1 MRMWPL
7 MLGLVIWLAP
17 ALVSAEEGEVEATQT
32 QLDLNDRGVQAIGEE
47 DYDSAI
53 RLFEASIDIG
63 ELNITYLNLGR
74 AYQYRGDCQEA
85 QRYFNAALEAP
96 AIERP
101 GPAQIAEAVE
111 RFKAELEEEC
121 VGYLEVV
128 CEPGNAPLFIDG
140 EGPEWCDLGAP
151 RELSPGRYELELR
164 LDEESDQAAVEI
176 SVGKSHT
183 AHLRVEGMDDDEGM
197 DHLDE
202 MPEVAGGNSPRG
214 WIYSGVGVAAL
225 GAGIAMDNIPDD
237 ARSNE
242 VNSVNLAAV
251 GMYGITA
258 GMTVLAWRAFRR

>member
-1 MRMWPL
+1 MRKWSL
-7 MLGLVIWLAP
+7 ILGLVMLGGP
-17 ALVSAEEGEVEATQT
+17 SLVSADEGDVQATQT
-32 QLDLNDRGVQAIGEE
+32 QLDLNDRGVQAIGDE

-74 AYQYRGDCQEA
+74 AYQYRGDCQKA
-85 QRYFNAALEAP
+85 QRYFEAALEAP

-111 RFKAELEEEC
+111 GFKTELEESC

-128 CEPGNAPLFIDG
+128 CEPENAPLFIDG
-140 EGPEWCDLGAP
+140 AGPQWCDMGAP

-164 LDEESDQAAVEI
+164 LDEESDRTEVEI
-176 SVGKSHT
+176 SFGKSHT
-183 AHLRVEGMDDDEGM
+183 AHLTVDGRADEEGME
-197 DHLDE
+197 HLEE
-202 MPEVAGGNSPRG
+202 MPERPGSISQRA
-214 WIYSGVGVAAL
+214 WIYSGVGAAAL

-237 ARSNE
+237 ARSSE
-242 VNSVNLAAV
+242 VNPVNLAAV
-251 GMYGITA
+251 GMYGVTA